1 MATTGNNYHTRTDR
15 FNRKKC
21 QDNNKKTEFE
31 TTIPLNI
38 INTHSPSLT
47 VPRNRHDAK
56 TNVGSLSENDFVQ
69 ITTNQQ
75 LNIKPIML
83 KRRLWMFNHHHELH
97 VLRLFYYIPNKK
109 YMILFALEKRQSKH
123 IQKFICKNSIIP
135 WLNQRDEIRNAII
148 YCIYNT
154 AYFLRPRNT
163 HLTPARDRFHE
174 PMRRSDDLTNDFTTD
189 KLPRMFK
196 TTVMTLTLIRTTRW
210 SSFDLHL
217 KSFRV

>member
-109 YMILFALEKRQSKH
+109 IWDCSRWKKAIETYTKIHMQKLHHTVIKSTRRDPQCYYILYLQYGIFPKTPEHPPHPRARPLPWTDEK
-123 IQKFICKNSIIP
+123 
-135 WLNQRDEIRNAII
+135 IRW
-148 YCIYNT
+148 
-154 AYFLRPRNT
+154 F
-163 HLTPARDRFHE
+163 DKRFYHWQIA
-174 PMRRSDDLTNDFTTD
+174 PH
-189 KLPRMFK
+189 
-196 TTVMTLTLIRTTRW
+196 V
-210 SSFDLHL
+210 
-217 KSFRV
+217 